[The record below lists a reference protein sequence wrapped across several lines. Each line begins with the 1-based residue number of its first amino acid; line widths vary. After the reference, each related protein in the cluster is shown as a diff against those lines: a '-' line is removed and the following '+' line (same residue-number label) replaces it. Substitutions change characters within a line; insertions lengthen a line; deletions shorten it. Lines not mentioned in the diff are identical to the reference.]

1 MERYLEFRI
10 DEQTTELKM
19 EAFLKK
25 NAGLTKRQISQA
37 KFRPDGITRNGV
49 RCRVTETIYPG
60 DVICVCLEEAGTASA
75 HLENYNDGIKS
86 KDLSDFHSNKASAPV
101 SETSFSLNILY
112 EDKDILVCH
121 KPAGLAVQ
129 NARVGSMDMESLL
142 KNYIAQKVPG
152 KMPYLGIIHRLDQ
165 PVEGVLVFALNPKA
179 AADLSR
185 QMTAGKIK
193 KTYLAVTEGTVKVKS
208 AKLVDWLKKD
218 GRTNSSAVVEG
229 GTSGAKKA
237 ILSYEVLET
246 WKNKEDAQDCGERN
260 LIRID
265 LDTGRHHQI
274 RVQMAHAGMPLVG
287 DRKYNPGQNSQ
298 EPLALCSAKLGFQH
312 PVTKKQL
319 EFQVQPAGMAF
330 KRH

>member
-60 DVICVCLEEAGTASA
+60 DVIRVCLEEAGTASA

>member
-1 MERYLEFRI
+1 MW
-10 DEQTTELKM
+10 
-19 EAFLKK
+19 
-25 NAGLTKRQISQA
+25 
-37 KFRPDGITRNGV
+37 
-49 RCRVTETIYPG
+49 
-60 DVICVCLEEAGTASA
+60 
-75 HLENYNDGIKS
+75 IK
-86 KDLSDFHSNKASAPV
+86 DIRDY
-101 SETSFSLNILY
+101 ILY

-129 NARVGSMDMESLL
+129 NARVGNMDMESLL

-229 GTSGAKKA
+229 GTSGAKK
-237 ILSYEVLET
+237 
-246 WKNKEDAQDCGERN
+246 DCGERN

>member
-1 MERYLEFRI
+1 MW
-10 DEQTTELKM
+10 
-19 EAFLKK
+19 
-25 NAGLTKRQISQA
+25 
-37 KFRPDGITRNGV
+37 
-49 RCRVTETIYPG
+49 
-60 DVICVCLEEAGTASA
+60 
-75 HLENYNDGIKS
+75 IK
-86 KDLSDFHSNKASAPV
+86 DIRDY
-101 SETSFSLNILY
+101 ILY

-179 AADLSR
+179 AANLSR

-274 RVQMAHAGMPLVG
+274 RVQMAHHGMPLWADG
-287 DRKYNPGQNSQ
+287 KYKKKEEMLEAEQGT
-298 EPLALCSAKLGFQH
+298 AIGLCAWR
-312 PVTKKQL
+312 L
-319 EFQVQPAGMAF
+319 EFAHPKTGKKMKFEVQPEGACFQEFSEAI
-330 KRH
+330 KP